1 MVSAKA
7 QSTVAQGNNQQG
19 QPLSDFLLTLSA
31 MPHGSHA
38 GPEVVVSITH
48 MGIPKVGQRLDSDIA

>member
-1 MVSAKA
+1 
-7 QSTVAQGNNQQG
+7 
-19 QPLSDFLLTLSA
+19 

-48 MGIPKVGQRLDSDIA
+48 MGSPKVGRRLDSGIA